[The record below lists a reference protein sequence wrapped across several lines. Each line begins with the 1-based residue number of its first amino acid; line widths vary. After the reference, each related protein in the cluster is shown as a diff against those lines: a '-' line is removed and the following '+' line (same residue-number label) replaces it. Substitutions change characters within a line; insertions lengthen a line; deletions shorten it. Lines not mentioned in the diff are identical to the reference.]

1 MKIVQIKNDN
11 TMVDCDET
19 FTTKNIRKI
28 MRELSGVR
36 KIDKLYEW
44 TYEDGVIQCYGCIQG
59 KPGSENKHDL
69 PTSGKKIIDTLD
81 NSDVQLLF
89 NDIFLVRMEQSK
101 YVDFDIS
108 DYGLFYTLCFEG
120 FDDCNSD
127 DDLITSDEDIGSLD
141 SFIVQ
146 DDIDDENDEGETD
159 SDGSYELPEVE
170 SDDELEE
177 DIHDY

>member
-1 MKIVQIKNDN
+1 MIFSYNINVENFIFCSIGFVIFCFIV
-11 TMVDCDET
+11 
-19 FTTKNIRKI
+19 NI
-28 MRELSGVR
+28 
-36 KIDKLYEW
+36 
-44 TYEDGVIQCYGCIQG
+44 CYLT
-59 KPGSENKHDL
+59 N
-69 PTSGKKIIDTLD
+69 
-81 NSDVQLLF
+81 N
-89 NDIFLVRMEQSK
+89 

-127 DDLITSDEDIGSLD
+127 DDLITSDEDTGSLD

-146 DDIDDENDEGETD
+146 DGIDDENDENDEGETD